1 LHEQEIIMNQSTFQ
15 PKNEIEHKLL
25 AAMSGEL
32 SSDDFMRELMAAQV
46 FMPVMDD
53 KESGIKGFQRTT
65 RATPLVIQD
74 DAGANILIAFTSPE
88 RAKNFLA
95 DYPNYGGGLLTE
107 FTWILERMEPGFTI
121 SINPGL
127 EAGIDLEPEAI
138 TQMLQ
143 LMAADASK
151 N

>member
-1 LHEQEIIMNQSTFQ
+1 MNPSTFE
-15 PKNEIEHKLL
+15 PKNEIEQKLL
-25 AAMSGEL
+25 LAMSGEL

-46 FMPVMDD
+46 FMPVRDD
-53 KESGIKGFQRTT
+53 KDSGIKGFQLTT

-74 DAGANILIAFTSPE
+74 DSGANILVVFTNPE
-88 RAKNFLA
+88 RSKSFLA
-95 DYPNYGGGLLTE
+95 DYPGFGGGLLTE

-121 SINPGL
+121 SVNPGL
-127 EAGIDLEPEAI
+127 EVGIDLEPDTI

-143 LMAADASK
+143 LMAADAAK

>member
-1 LHEQEIIMNQSTFQ
+1 MNPSTFE
-15 PKNEIEHKLL
+15 PKNEIEQKLL
-25 AAMSGEL
+25 LAMSGEL

-46 FMPVMDD
+46 FMPVRDD
-53 KESGIKGFQRTT
+53 KDSGIKGFQLTT

-74 DAGANILIAFTSPE
+74 DTGANILVVFTNPE
-88 RAKNFLA
+88 RSKSFLA
-95 DYPNYGGGLLTE
+95 DYPGFGGGLLTE

-121 SINPGL
+121 SVNPGL
-127 EAGIDLEPEAI
+127 EVGIDLEPDTI

-143 LMAADASK
+143 LMAADAAK